1 MIQRLAVVLLL
12 PLTGCATQ
20 DPTAAGP
27 EAQASAQ
34 ASIQTG
40 ALVRQVV
47 RPLPPAPPG
56 AGPRTF
62 AAEGMQGWVRESG
75 AWGIR
80 AEVAHAGLRCATYE
94 LGGQIGRG
102 DSSCTAV
109 SWLGGIDFATR
120 LTHCN
125 GAVRIH
131 AGEGNLRV
139 DTKTVATANCVRVVT
154 RCSGGC

>member
-1 MIQRLAVVLLL
+1 MIQRLALVLLL
-12 PLTGCATQ
+12 PLAGCATQ

-27 EAQASAQ
+27 EPQAG
-34 ASIQTG
+34 T
-40 ALVRQVV
+40 LVRQVV

-62 AAEGMQGWVRESG
+62 AAEGVQGWVRESG

-102 DSSCTAV
+102 DTSCTDV

-131 AGEGNLRV
+131 AGEGNVGL
-139 DTKTVATANCVRVVT
+139 DTTAVAAANCVRVVT

>member
-1 MIQRLAVVLLL
+1 MIQRLALVLLL
-12 PLTGCATQ
+12 PLAGCATQ

-27 EAQASAQ
+27 EPQASAQ
-34 ASIQTG
+34 AGT
-40 ALVRQVV
+40 LVRQVV

-62 AAEGMQGWVRESG
+62 AAQGMQGWVRESG

-94 LGGQIGRG
+94 VGIQIGRG
-102 DSSCTAV
+102 DSSCTDV

-120 LTHCN
+120 LSHCN

-131 AGEGNLRV
+131 AGEGNLGP